1 MSKVRFDENNPN
13 VMSEKKHRAFDDV
26 ITKYGFAKDPWLNE
40 NKDGTYLVIDGE
52 QGIRQLQARKVKK
65 FKAKIFK
72 VSYTEVRM
80 LRQIA
85 NKLHGK
91 HNQKKDADEFRV
103 IFEDKQLEEFAVFL
117 GEPIEKF
124 EKELELTFDDI
135 TFHEGEDDIPELP
148 KIPKSKLGDIYQL
161 DNHRVVCGDCTNL
174 ELREKLFEKNEPDI
188 ICTDPP
194 YSSGGKQESG
204 KSQGSIGIRL
214 VDKKTGKRNIR
225 PKIKMDDL
233 STRGYI
239 SLIKNTLYG
248 LTKIDES
255 YIFTD
260 WRMWD
265 WCREAIEASELP
277 VRQMIVWDKLTPGMG
292 IQWRGQH
299 ELICFSKRSS
309 LGGPYHKGNV
319 LNITRSGNVNH
330 PTEKPIKLLTELI
343 ENTNGKTVYDPF
355 LGSGSNIIACE
366 ELKKNCVGFELDPKF
381 MDVIIERWE
390 KFTGKKAKKLN

>member
-1 MSKVRFDENNPN
+1 
-13 VMSEKKHRAFDDV
+13 
-26 ITKYGFAKDPWLNE
+26 
-40 NKDGTYLVIDGE
+40 
-52 QGIRQLQARKVKK
+52 
-65 FKAKIFK
+65 
-72 VSYTEVRM
+72 M

-124 EKELELTFDDI
+124 EKELELTFDDT